1 MAMKGVIGKFVAALG
16 CAGALAG
23 SNGCYWYRDLVD
35 PCYPERYWYASRHNV
50 HDAFA
55 PQVRNGHVLDQTVW
69 NYHFEDGTDRLTV
82 GGQVHLAYL
91 ARRRPM
97 PDPLVFVQ
105 TAQDVVYD
113 QTKPDEFYTKRGDL
127 DKRRVA
133 AVKKYLEVVTR
144 GGVAPPFEVFV
155 HNPPD
160 VGIGGEPASVAV
172 RAMNTTGRATLP
184 ATGGVSGAGGAGAS
198 SGAGSVGGPSG
209 GGR

>member
-69 NYHFEDGTDRLTV
+69 NYHFEEGGDRLTP
-82 GGQVHLAYL
+82 GGEAHLAYIG
-91 ARRRPM
+91 RRRPAA
-97 PDPLVFVQ
+97 DPCVYLQ
-105 TAQDVVYD
+105 TALDVAYD
-113 QTKPDEFYTKRGDL
+113 PAKPEDFVKNRAELDQKR
-127 DKRRVA
+127 VV
-133 AVKKYLEVVTR
+133 AVKKYLVAASA
-144 GGVAPPFEVFV
+144 GGSAPPFEVYV

-160 VGIGGEPASVAV
+160 VSIAGPAADTSL
-172 RAMNTTGRATLP
+172 RLLYTTPRATLP
-184 ATGGVSGAGGAGAS
+184 ATSGVSGAGG
-198 SGAGSVGGPSG
+198 G
-209 GGR
+209 GGAT